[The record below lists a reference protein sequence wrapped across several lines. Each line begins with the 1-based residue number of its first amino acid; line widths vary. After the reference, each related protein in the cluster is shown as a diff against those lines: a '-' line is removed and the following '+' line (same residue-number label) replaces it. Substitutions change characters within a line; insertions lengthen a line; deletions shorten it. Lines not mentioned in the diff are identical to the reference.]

1 MCLFT
6 HVPVVVAPR
15 TIYRYDECD
24 EGEKNALVFDES
36 VRNNLVIKRR
46 YFQTICLITGSF
58 MKSGDNV

>member
-1 MCLFT
+1 MLVN

-24 EGEKNALVFDES
+24 DGEKYALVFNES
-36 VRNNLVIKRR
+36 VRNNLVIKRQ

-58 MKSGDNV
+58 MKSGGNV